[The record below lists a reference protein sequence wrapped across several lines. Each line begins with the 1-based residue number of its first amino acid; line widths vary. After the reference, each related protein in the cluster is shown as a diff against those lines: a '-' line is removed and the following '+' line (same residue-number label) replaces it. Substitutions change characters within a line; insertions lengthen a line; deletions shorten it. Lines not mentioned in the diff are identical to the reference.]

1 MRENKFERKKQR
13 VERREKRYLNVKEQ
27 SRMSDGVRERLEM
40 KY

>member
-27 SRMSDGVRERLEM
+27 SRMCDGVRERLEM

>member
-27 SRMSDGVRERLEM
+27 RRMCDGVRERLEM